1 VRAGAAIAATLVVA
15 VLVIVLSSSGRRLAD
30 TNARVNVSGVQL
42 RLLARERRCQT
53 QDVPSGAGVVRLFSG
68 PFVGPLEVTIVRDG
82 RPVSSGRAA
91 SASAEG
97 PVEISLE
104 PLEAEIPDARVCIAN
119 RGVAP
124 IELAGNQTPLGG
136 SSISPLFI
144 GERLP
149 PDDVRADFLRR
160 GSESWWSLAPVVA
173 DRFGLRKAS
182 FFGAWT
188 MWAVFLLVGLTW
200 IAGLLLLRREASS
213 R

>member
-1 VRAGAAIAATLVVA
+1 MRAGAAIAATLVVA

-42 RLLARERRCQT
+42 RLLAGERRCQT

-68 PFVGPLEVTIVRDG
+68 PFVGPLEVTIVKDG

>member
-42 RLLARERRCQT
+42 RLLAGERRCQT
-53 QDVPSGAGVVRLFSG
+53 QDVPSGAGVVRLFAG
-68 PFVGPLEVTIVRDG
+68 PFVGPLEVTIVKDG

-136 SSISPLFI
+136 SSISPQFI

-149 PDDVRADFLRR
+149 TDDVRADFLRR

-173 DRFGLRKAS
+173 DRFGFRKAS

-200 IAGLLLLRREASS
+200 VAGLLLLRREASS

>member
-1 VRAGAAIAATLVVA
+1 M
-15 VLVIVLSSSGRRLAD
+15 LVIVLSSSGRRLAD

-42 RLLARERRCQT
+42 RLLAGERRCQT

-68 PFVGPLEVTIVRDG
+68 PFVGPLEVTIVKDG

-104 PLEAEIPDARVCIAN
+104 PLEAEIPDSRVCIAN

>member
-15 VLVIVLSSSGRRLAD
+15 VVVIVLSSSGRRLAD

-42 RLLARERRCQT
+42 RLLAGERRCQT

-68 PFVGPLEVTIVRDG
+68 PFAGPLEVTIVKDG

-136 SSISPLFI
+136 SSINPLFI

>member
-42 RLLARERRCQT
+42 RLLAGERRCQT

-68 PFVGPLEVTIVRDG
+68 PFVGPLEVTIVKDG

>member
-1 VRAGAAIAATLVVA
+1 M
-15 VLVIVLSSSGRRLAD
+15 LVIVLSSSGRRLAD

-42 RLLARERRCQT
+42 RLLAGERRCQT

-68 PFVGPLEVTIVRDG
+68 PFVGPLEVTIVKDG

>member
-1 VRAGAAIAATLVVA
+1 MRAGAAIAATLVVA

-42 RLLARERRCQT
+42 RLLAGERRCQT

-68 PFVGPLEVTIVRDG
+68 PFVGPLEVTIVKDG

-136 SSISPLFI
+136 SSISPQFI

-149 PDDVRADFLRR
+149 TDDVRADFLRR

>member
-1 VRAGAAIAATLVVA
+1 M
-15 VLVIVLSSSGRRLAD
+15 LVIVLSSSGRRLAD

-42 RLLARERRCQT
+42 RLLAGERRCQT

-68 PFVGPLEVTIVRDG
+68 PFVGPLEVTIVKDG

-136 SSISPLFI
+136 SSISPQFI

-149 PDDVRADFLRR
+149 TDDVRADFLRR

>member
-1 VRAGAAIAATLVVA
+1 MVA

-42 RLLARERRCQT
+42 RLLAGERRCQT

-68 PFVGPLEVTIVRDG
+68 PFVGPLEVTIVKDG

-136 SSISPLFI
+136 SSISPQFI

-149 PDDVRADFLRR
+149 TDDVRADFLRR